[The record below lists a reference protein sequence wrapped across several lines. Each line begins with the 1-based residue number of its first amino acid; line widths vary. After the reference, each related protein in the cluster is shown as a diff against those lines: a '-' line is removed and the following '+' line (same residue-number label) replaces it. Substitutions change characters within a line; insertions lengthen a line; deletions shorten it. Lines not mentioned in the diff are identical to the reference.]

1 MNEERGYNVFRI
13 VCDAADTEACVRAL
27 ESYAWRDLYSWL
39 LQNYTENGISGQVL
53 GLMLVEGAA
62 RYAGDQR
69 QESRIKNQVGRK
81 KA

>member
-1 MNEERGYNVFRI
+1 MNERGFNVFRT

-39 LQNYTENGISGQVL
+39 LQNSTENGIRGQLL

-62 RYAGDQR
+62 RYARDQK
-69 QESRIKNQVGRK
+69 QESREKNQGGKRK
-81 KA
+81 